1 MDSGVKNVFNRFS
14 VKQIVCSL
22 MAILSLLL
30 FFILTIWSSK
40 KIKALDSQQAA
51 ARWDAE
57 GGSAQV
63 SCFFSEEVTVDEMQ
77 LTGFK
82 LELEKSLKEVLETV
96 EKYNNGSIMLTEEVV
111 ECQRILR
118 ESEVIGEEENGNVYV
133 LRYSEDGKLYA
144 LSNFNT
150 GTLKYISTY
159 DEYYDSHI
167 DDDFSI

>member
-30 FFILTIWSSK
+30 FFVLTIWSSK

-51 ARWDAE
+51 ARWDTE

-82 LELEKSLKEVLETV
+82 MTTFKLPKSHEVV
-96 EKYNNGSIMLTEEVV
+96 CAGQCFPSLTELHLA
-111 ECQRILR
+111 CQ
-118 ESEVIGEEENGNVYV
+118 EE
-133 LRYSEDGKLYA
+133 R
-144 LSNFNT
+144 T
-150 GTLKYISTY
+150 
-159 DEYYDSHI
+159 
-167 DDDFSI
+167 

>member
-63 SCFFSEEVTVDEMQ
+63 SCFFSEEVTVDERR
-77 LTGFK
+77 
-82 LELEKSLKEVLETV
+82 KSLRQFPLHLLPAT
-96 EKYNNGSIMLTEEVV
+96 
-111 ECQRILR
+111 
-118 ESEVIGEEENGNVYV
+118 
-133 LRYSEDGKLYA
+133 LYH
-144 LSNFNT
+144 L
-150 GTLKYISTY
+150 
-159 DEYYDSHI
+159 
-167 DDDFSI
+167 